1 MADMNLLDIM
11 ELMNEMVGFLENDE
25 DSKLVEAVHGNC
37 AEANHL
43 VQKHSEDIKQ
53 YIQLL
58 SQKVED
64 AEGDAQREET
74 EEEFNARLQEAQAAK
89 RAILGNISNLQGE
102 KHSLEVQLLDTKKQ
116 MRGLKAAHS
125 HFLDVCEAEQN
136 ARAKLALYANVTRL
150 HWAAPKADGS
160 FAGFV
165 AADGDVRPFTL
176 EANVAPTAA
185 ADRLWALMAH

>member
-1 MADMNLLDIM
+1 MADMDLLDIM

-25 DSKLVEAVHGNC
+25 DSKLVEAVHGYC

-43 VQKHSEDIKQ
+43 VQKHSDDIKQ
-53 YIQLL
+53 YIELL

-64 AEGDAQREET
+64 AEGDAQRTET
-74 EEEFNARLQEAQAAK
+74 EEEYNARLHEAQATK
-89 RAILGNISNLQGE
+89 RAILGNISNLQSE

-116 MRGLKAAHS
+116 MRGLKAAHT

-150 HWAAPKADGS
+150 HWAPPKADGS
-160 FAGFV
+160 LAGFV

-176 EANVAPTAA
+176 EATVAPTAA
-185 ADRLWALMAH
+185 ADKLWALMAH